1 MNPIT
6 SILAALLLA
15 AGIGAGV
22 QTWRLHSLQTTV
34 AEEHAALE
42 KSRADAES
50 RARDA
55 EQLLA
60 DSARKAADA
69 YSRQV
74 SKVRADADGARAA
87 LAGLLNA
94 TGSSG
99 DAAQDSAATRSA
111 DDATRARLV
120 AGQCASALSQVAEA
134 ADTAEGRLAALQNY
148 VTAVLL
154 QGAALK

>member
-22 QTWRLHSLQTTV
+22 QTWRLQSLQTTV

-42 KSRADAES
+42 KARADAES

-55 EQLLA
+55 EQLMA

-111 DDATRARLV
+111 DDATRARAVV
-120 AGQCASALSQVAEA
+120 ASCAGTVQTLA
-134 ADTAEGRLAALQNY
+134 ANLDETEGRLAALQNY
-148 VTAVLL
+148 VSAVLS